1 MFLFV
6 LGSPNDSLYEE
17 AWRKREEVQVKFSG
31 PAAGKCCPIQTLPL
45 AAGLNEA
52 CCGGV
57 NVIEIFFFFGTL
69 FSLDLVTLF
78 FMTAFPPNGE
88 AAK

>member
-31 PAAGKCCPIQTLPL
+31 PAAGKCCLIQTFPL
-45 AAGLNEA
+45 TAGLNDA
-52 CCGGV
+52 CCGGIDV
-57 NVIEIFFFFGTL
+57 VETFFFFGTL
-69 FSLDLVTLF
+69 LSLDLVTSF
-78 FMTAFPPNGE
+78 FMTAFPRNGE
-88 AAK
+88 ATK